1 MNISAKNSPDDDALA
16 RMRTELKELLSQ
28 SPGAREVLLHLA
40 SLERTLKVLG
50 LGAFESLP
58 SHVLKRIATQLDGV
72 LPQPITPGLAEI
84 QARIAKALALHEKAP
99 PAATAVAKTSAP
111 PAPYFSDDKLQVSEA
126 THTEFQ
132 RVLEAQER
140 KF

>member
-1 MNISAKNSPDDDALA
+1 MSISAKNTSDDDALA

-28 SPGAREVLLHLA
+28 SAGARDVLLHLA

-50 LGAFESLP
+50 LGTFESLP
-58 SHVLKRIATQLDGV
+58 SHVLKRTATQLDGV
-72 LPQPITPGLAEI
+72 LPQPVTPGLAEI
-84 QARIAKALALHEKAP
+84 RARIAKTLALLEQIPPSAAAVVKAP
-99 PAATAVAKTSAP
+99 AP
-111 PAPYFSDDKLQVSEA
+111 PPTYFSDDKLQVSEA